1 VVSRTRLRLEK
12 STVQGF
18 GVFTTQAIG
27 AHELVAEFV
36 GERIN
41 LDEAK
46 KRVEGYRRTNTQER
60 VVRLGED
67 EMFIDATRKGNLAR
81 FLNHSC
87 DPNVYM
93 LAVTAGKGDS
103 QERR

>member
-1 VVSRTRLRLEK
+1 
-12 STVQGF
+12 

-27 AHELVAEFV
+27 AHELVVEYV
-36 GERIN
+36 GEVVK
-41 LDEAK
+41 LAEAER
-46 KRVEGYRRTNTQER
+46 RVALYRRTKLQEY
-60 VVRLGED
+60 VVRAGDD

-93 LAVTAGKGDS
+93 LAV
-103 QERR
+103 